1 MMNDLELLVT
11 AHFTNALSIRA
22 LQEEQKD
29 NDRELLKTLMTKEA
43 TEFFSINWKAL
54 HREFMGSTKR

>member
-29 NDRELLKTLMTKEA
+29 NDRELLKTLMEKEA